1 MKPILIIVGFFVLIL
16 DAVLV
21 CGIATGEIV
30 PTPENTNIVTA
41 YFVANIVVSLPLCL
55 YGALLAFGGNRRN
68 GV

>member
-41 YFVANIVVSLPLCL
+41 YFVTNIVVSISLCL
-55 YGALLAFGGNRRN
+55 YGAGLAFGCKRQ
-68 GV
+68 